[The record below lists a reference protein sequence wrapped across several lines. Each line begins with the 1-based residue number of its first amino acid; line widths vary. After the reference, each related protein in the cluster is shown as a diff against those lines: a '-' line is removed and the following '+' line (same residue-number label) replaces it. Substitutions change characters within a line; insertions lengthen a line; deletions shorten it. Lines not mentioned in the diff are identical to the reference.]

1 MDIKDNQSDIEYL
14 LTSVHLRFLVAKG
27 VNPGLQDEVVSLV
40 LPDEKFT
47 IFASL
52 GVQKNSEFAGLFDY
66 GLMKQ
71 AETGTQRK
79 VFICSGSRNV

>member
-1 MDIKDNQSDIEYL
+1 M
-14 LTSVHLRFLVAKG
+14 
-27 VNPGLQDEVVSLV
+27 SLV

-52 GVQKNSEFAGLFDY
+52 GVQKNSEFLGLFDY

-79 VFICSGSRNV
+79 VFTGMKLFMMSKILCALF